1 MGSGEIESII
11 GLYKTW
17 YNKDRVKIAHGA
29 PRCLFIRHCL
39 LGEVPEQMQMHTKRK
54 EVSIALRRR
63 FRTLIDPWL
72 KEVRARVES
81 LLALRDID
89 YPYIYSPSNP
99 YHSYSIFTI
108 KSV

>member
-1 MGSGEIESII
+1 M
-11 GLYKTW
+11 
-17 YNKDRVKIAHGA
+17 KIAHGA

-39 LGEVPEQMQMHTKRK
+39 LGKVPAQMQMHTKRK

-63 FRTLIDPWL
+63 LRTLIDPWL

-89 YPYIYSPSNP
+89 YPYIYELSNP
-99 YHSYSIFTI
+99 YIIAILYMN
-108 KSV
+108 KSVS